1 MSVTDAQ
8 ATTERELDQAV
19 DELKVGAERWAQ
31 LPVADR
37 AALFRRVHAAVVEVA
52 HEWAT
57 TAARAVRISAT
68 FARTSGCTTAA
79 GSRVSW

>member
-37 AALFRRVHAAVVEVA
+37 AALFRRVHAAVVEVG
-52 HEWAT
+52 
-57 TAARAVRISAT
+57 RASCRE
-68 FARTSGCTTAA
+68 
-79 GSRVSW
+79 RVYACV